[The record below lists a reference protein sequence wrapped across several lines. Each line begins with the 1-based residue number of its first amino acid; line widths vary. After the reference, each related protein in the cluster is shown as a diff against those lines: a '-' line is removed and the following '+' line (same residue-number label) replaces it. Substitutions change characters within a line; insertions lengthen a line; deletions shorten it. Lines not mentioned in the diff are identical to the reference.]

1 MTMISI
7 FSIIF
12 NIIFSVTLHLIK
24 CKTLNVSFFKLVSLH
39 LLTLEVEASF
49 FLYEDNKNVHGKFRE
64 LLREVACEA
73 S

>member
-1 MTMISI
+1 
-7 FSIIF
+7 
-12 NIIFSVTLHLIK
+12 
-24 CKTLNVSFFKLVSLH
+24 LVSLH

-49 FLYEDNKNVHGKFRE
+49 FLYEDNKNVHGKFQE